1 MALSM
6 VANKSQPSR
15 LQDSIVWS
23 LVLVFALAGG
33 FFLYSFEAKLSVFR
47 VLLSLLGFAL
57 LSYVASFSSQ
67 GQYGLAF
74 LQSSWREMQLV
85 VWPEQQ
91 EVTRL
96 SMVVVVSVVMVS
108 LMLWFIDSTLT
119 QIFSFML
126 G

>member
-33 FFLYSFEAKLSVFR
+33 GFLYSFEAKLSVFR
-47 VLLSLLGFAL
+47 VLLSLLGFVL
-57 LSYVASFSSQ
+57 LSYVSSFSSQ

-96 SMVVVVSVVMVS
+96 SMVVVVSVVVVS